1 MAESPSSAVREARR
15 TLGNRL
21 REMRKGAG
29 FTTARAFAAR
39 AGWSESKAS
48 RMENGVTSPSREDL
62 RQYAELCGAPDT
74 YADLVAALHN
84 IDELY
89 VEWWRV
95 EGRGLEPVQRARVP
109 LYQRTRRFRVY
120 EPSVIPGL
128 VQTPDYA
135 RVIMSRIIAFSGIP
149 DDTEKAVEAR
159 IHRQSVLYDASR
171 RFALLVEEAALRAR
185 FGDAGIMAA
194 QLGHL
199 LKAAALPQV
208 SFGIIPMSADRVMW
222 PVEGFWIFDDRQV
235 LIELVTAEVTV
246 KQPSEIAFYTRT
258 FAELAAMACYGPQ
271 ARALIADAI
280 SALG

>member
-1 MAESPSSAVREARR
+1 MAVSASSAVREARR
-15 TLGNRL
+15 TLGSRL
-21 REMRKGAG
+21 REMRKEAG
-29 FTTARAFAAR
+29 FRTARAFAAR

-48 RMENGVTSPSREDL
+48 RIENGVTALAEGDL
-62 RQYAELCGAPDT
+62 RRYAELCGVPEI
-74 YADLVAALHN
+74 YADLLATSHN
-84 IDELY
+84 IEELY
-89 VEWWRV
+89 VEWRRV
-95 EGRGLEPVQRARVP
+95 EGRGLQPVQQASVP
-109 LYQRTRRFRVY
+109 LYERTRRFRIY
-120 EPSVIPGL
+120 ESGVIPGL
-128 VQTPDYA
+128 VQTADYA
-135 RVIMSRIIAFSGIP
+135 RAIMSRIIVFRGIP
-149 DDTEKAVEAR
+149 DDTDAAVAAR
-159 IHRQSVLYDASR
+159 VDRQRVLYNASR
-171 RFALLVEEAALRAR
+171 RFAFLMEETALRSR
-185 FGDAGIMAA
+185 FGDSEVMAA

-199 LKAAALPQV
+199 LKVAALPQV